1 MAPGAGP
8 QVKFQSEYVLNLW
21 DTWEKIDI
29 RPKSCIYEVTSQL
42 ADDSSCTLEAECVVA
57 IPAHEDSV
65 LRAAATLGVERA
77 SSQDAVRETF
87 HYPLVESIQT
97 ALAKCTPEYLSTDRE
112 SFCDVLVE
120 LTSFYLRDRG
130 FEIQSVEIRKVRLH
144 KKAGEPWTP

>member
-65 LRAAATLGVERA
+65 LRAAPLSEWSERLPRMQLGKPFTTR
-77 SSQDAVRETF
+77 
-87 HYPLVESIQT
+87 
-97 ALAKCTPEYLSTDRE
+97 LSNLSRP
-112 SFCDVLVE
+112 
-120 LTSFYLRDRG
+120 R
-130 FEIQSVEIRKVRLH
+130 
-144 KKAGEPWTP
+144 